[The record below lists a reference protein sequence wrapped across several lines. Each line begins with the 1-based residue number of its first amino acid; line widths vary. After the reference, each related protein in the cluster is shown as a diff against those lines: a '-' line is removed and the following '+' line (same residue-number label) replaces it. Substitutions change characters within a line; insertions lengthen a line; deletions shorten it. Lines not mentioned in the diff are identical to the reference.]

1 MVWNGG
7 DKEGFTPEEWKDSFL
22 LKHKNKQTGEKT
34 GDVKYIFACFYQACW
49 CFQKATTR
57 KSAIQKL
64 GRELAG
70 PCEPGGRTVFL
81 SQGQRGAGKS
91 GIIL

>member
-7 DKEGFTPEEWKDSFL
+7 DKGLTPEEWKDSSL
-22 LKHKNKQTGEKT
+22 LKQKNKQTGEKT
-34 GDVKYIFACFYQACW
+34 GEVVCLFACFYQACW

-70 PCEPGGRTVFL
+70 LGEQEGRTVFW